1 MTKSLYGLSVLALGL
16 TQTLSIP
23 ALAQTAAASESSDET
38 QSVHK
43 GNEAS
48 AEPVNL
54 EEIVVTG
61 SRIARPDLEGPTP
74 VTTLTGEQLE
84 AQGYTTVYEALGAL
98 SQSFQTETPPTWGS
112 TTVNARQ
119 LNLRGLGA
127 NHSLLLVDGMR
138 VADYPFPA
146 QGGQNQYTFQNLNN
160 IPAGMVDRIEVL
172 GTGASSI
179 YGSDAVGG
187 VANVILKHD
196 YIGDTVSVRAG
207 GAVRGGRDLTEID
220 WTGGK
225 SVGGLHVVYNF
236 QYFDRSALWG
246 YNRPYTSSDAD
257 AGYGTWQPYDRQYG
271 YQRYPGLF
279 LDSGGTSVTP
289 PAGACTQA
297 GFHNEF
303 LQLTGPPGSRY
314 ANGTYCAQ
322 RALWENWVLT
332 PGRTDWN
339 GYVYSD
345 YDFGNSIKAYAALAF
360 YRTNGV
366 SNTQLPFLYP
376 SAGLPN
382 PFYDQNSG
390 QLIDNYFRQLT
401 AAEMGTRGNTY
412 DREQNW
418 DIHFG
423 LKGSMF
429 DGKLDWDATLGRAEY
444 WVHEDYTG
452 LNEQGMFNFFFGPQL
467 GTAAD
472 GNPIYAVNASRFWN
486 PITPA
491 DYNSFAVNGEN
502 RSTSWM
508 NQGQLLLTGNHL
520 LDLWGGPLGE
530 ATVFEAVHQ
539 GFQLYPDPRGNT
551 STFGDPF
558 QNYNVGGGQRTR
570 YSGAEEVRLP
580 LVPTVTAT
588 LAGRIDKYE
597 DISKAGT
604 AKTWSSA
611 LEWRPLQQLLLRASY
626 GTNFHAPDMID
637 IYSQGATQQV
647 GFYADTLQCIRQHDP
662 VCPQVPHNTYFV
674 QYSGGNPNLVPETGQ
689 NWSYGFVIDPTP
701 GITFSVDYV
710 RIELDNIIKN
720 IDLATALDDEAG
732 CLTGLQKSGAPY
744 TAHTPGSEYCQLVI
758 ADVTRDA
765 NGNITSA
772 HIGPINEAYQSV
784 SAVDIAL
791 SYRWTM
797 GNLGAFKLDLNY
809 TRNLTNFQKVLAS
822 DPLTDHAYES
832 ARGRGNATINW
843 KRGQWD
849 ATLYGDYVSRVRDPR
864 FGACN
869 SLPDGTQPG
878 LNDPDCVVHWGLN
891 SAWITASASAGY
903 SFFDDRAKATFYV
916 SNLFNRVGEIPYYSS
931 GFEYISTL
939 NGANYNGREWSL
951 QLQYKID

>member
-1 MTKSLYGLSVLALGL
+1 MTKSLWRLSVLAFGL
-16 TQTLSIP
+16 TQTLSVP
-23 ALAQTAAASESSDET
+23 VLAQNATTSQSAEET
-38 QSVHK
+38 QSVRK
-43 GNEAS
+43 ANEAP
-48 AEPVNL
+48 AEPVKL
-54 EEIVVTG
+54 EEVVVTG
-61 SRIARPDLEGPTP
+61 SRIARPELEGPTP
-74 VTTLTGEQLE
+74 VTTLTGEALD

-98 SQSFQTETPPTWGS
+98 AQSFQTESPPTWGS
-112 TTVNARQ
+112 TVVNARQ

-127 NHSLLLVDGMR
+127 NHSLLLVDGLR
-138 VADYPFPA
+138 VADYPFPS
-146 QGGQNQYTFQNLNN
+146 QGYNNQFTFQNLNN

-196 YIGDTVSVRAG
+196 YVGDTVSVRG
-207 GAVRGGRDLTEID
+207 GAAVRGGRDLTEVD

-225 SVGGLHVVYNF
+225 SLGGLHVVYNF

-246 YNRPYTSSDAD
+246 YNRPYTDSDAD

-279 LDSGGTSVTP
+279 LDSGGTAVTP
-289 PAGACTQA
+289 PAGACTQS

-322 RALWENWVLT
+322 RAYFENWVLT

-345 YDFGNSIKAYAALAF
+345 YDFGNNIKAYAALAL
-360 YRTNGV
+360 YHTTGV
-366 SNTQLPFLYP
+366 SNTELPFLYP
-376 SAGLPN
+376 SAGLPTS
-382 PFYDQNSG
+382 FYDQNSG
-390 QLIDNYFRQLT
+390 QHIDNYFRQLT

-423 LKGSMF
+423 LKGSLF
-429 DGKLDWDATLGRAEY
+429 DGKLDWDAALGRALY

-472 GNPIYAVNASRFWN
+472 GNPIYSVNAGRFWG

-491 DYNSFAVNGEN
+491 EYATFAVNGEN
-502 RSTSWM
+502 RATSWV
-508 NQGQLLLTGNHL
+508 NQGQLLLTGNNL

-530 ATVFEAVHQ
+530 ATVFEAAHQ

-551 STFGDPF
+551 ASFGDPF
-558 QNYNVGGGQRTR
+558 QNYVIGGGQRTR
-570 YSGAEEVRLP
+570 YSGAQEIRLP
-580 LVPTVTAT
+580 LVPTLTGT
-588 LAGRIDKYE
+588 LAGRIDKYD

-604 AKTWSSA
+604 AKTWSSSI
-611 LEWRPLQQLLLRASY
+611 EWRPLQQVLLRASY

-637 IYSQGATQQV
+637 IYSRGATQEV
-647 GFYADTLQCIRQHDP
+647 GFYADDLQCIRQHQT
-662 VCPQVPHNTYFV
+662 VCSQVPHNTYFT

-689 NWSYGFVIDPTP
+689 NWSYGFVVDPTP
-701 GITFSVDYV
+701 GLTFSVDYV

-720 IDLATALDDEAG
+720 IDLPTALADEAG
-732 CLTGLQKSGAPY
+732 CLTGLTVTGAPY
-744 TAHTPGSEYCQLVI
+744 TAHSRGSEYCQLVI
-758 ADVTRDA
+758 DDVSRDA
-765 NGNITSA
+765 NGNITSV
-772 HIGPINEAYQSV
+772 HIGPINEAYTSI
-784 SAVDIAL
+784 SAIDTAL
-791 SYRWTM
+791 SYRWTW
-797 GNLGAFKLDLNY
+797 GNLGAFKFDLNY
-809 TRNLTNFQKVLAS
+809 TRNLTYLEKVLAS
-822 DPLTDHAYES
+822 DPLTDNTFAS
-832 ARGRGNATINW
+832 ARGRGNATLSW
-843 KRGQWD
+843 KKGQWD
-849 ATLYGDYVSRVRDPR
+849 ATLYGDYISRVRDPR
-864 FGACN
+864 YGACD
-869 SLPDGTQPG
+869 SLPDGTQPSLG
-878 LNDPDCVVHWGLN
+878 DADCVIHRGLN
-891 SAWITASASAGY
+891 SPWITASASAAY
-903 SFFDDRAKATFYV
+903 SFFNDRAKATFYV

-931 GFEYISTL
+931 GFEFISVL

-951 QLQYKID
+951 QLQYQID

>member
-1 MTKSLYGLSVLALGL
+1 MTKSLWCLSVLALGL

-23 ALAQTAAASESSDET
+23 ALAQTAAAPQSADAS
-38 QSVHK
+38 QSVHRAS
-43 GNEAS
+43 EAPE
-48 AEPVNL
+48 EPVKL
-54 EEIVVTG
+54 EEVVVTG

-74 VTTLTGEQLE
+74 VTTLTGEELE

-98 SQSFQTETPPTWGS
+98 SQSFQTESPPTWGS

-127 NHSLLLVDGMR
+127 NHSLLLVDGLR
-138 VADYPFPA
+138 VADYPYPS
-146 QGGQNQYTFQNLNN
+146 QGGANQYTFQNLNN
-160 IPAGMVDRIEVL
+160 LPAAMVDRIEVL

-196 YIGDTVSVRAG
+196 YVGDDVSVRGG
-207 GAVRGGRDLTEID
+207 GAVRGGRDLTDID

-225 SVGGLHVVYNF
+225 SIGGLHVVYNF
-236 QYFDRSALWG
+236 QYFHRGALWG
-246 YNRPYTSSDAD
+246 YNRPYTESDAD
-257 AGYGTWQPYDRQYG
+257 AGYGTWAPYDRQYG

-279 LDSGGTSVTP
+279 LDSGGTAVTP
-289 PAGACTQA
+289 PAGACTQS
-297 GFHNEF
+297 GFNNEF
-303 LQLTGPPGSRY
+303 LQLTGPAGSRY

-345 YDFGNSIKAYAALAF
+345 YDFGNSIKAYAALGW
-360 YRTNGV
+360 YHTTGI

-376 SAGLPN
+376 SAGLPTS
-382 PFYDQNSG
+382 FYDQNSG
-390 QLIDNYFRQLT
+390 RLIDNYFRQLT
-401 AAEMGTRGNTY
+401 AAEMGTKGNTY

-418 DIHFG
+418 DFHFG
-423 LKGSMF
+423 LKGSLF
-429 DGKLDWDATLGRAEY
+429 DGKLDWDATLGRALY

-452 LNEQGMFNFFFGPQL
+452 LDEQGMFNFFFGPQL

-472 GNPIYAVNASRFWN
+472 GNPIYAVNASRFWS

-491 DYNSFAVNGEN
+491 EYNSFAVNGEN
-502 RSTSWM
+502 RATSWV
-508 NQGQLLLTGNHL
+508 NQGQLLLTGNNL
-520 LDLWGGPLGE
+520 LNLWGGPLGE
-530 ATVFEAVHQ
+530 ATVFEAAHS

-558 QNYNVGGGQRTR
+558 QNYNIGGGQRTR

-580 LVPTVTAT
+580 LVPTLTAT
-588 LAGRIDKYE
+588 LAGRVDKYD

-604 AKTWSSA
+604 AKTWSSSI
-611 LEWRPLQQLLLRASY
+611 EWRPLQQVLLRASY

-637 IYSQGATQQV
+637 IYSLGASQQV
-647 GFYADTLQCIRQHDP
+647 GLYADTYQCILTHQTN
-662 VCPQVPHNTYFV
+662 CPQVPHNTYFT

-689 NWSYGFVIDPTP
+689 NWSYGFVVDPVP
-701 GITFSVDYV
+701 GLTFSVDYV

-720 IDLATALDDEAG
+720 IDLATALTDEAG
-732 CLTGLQKSGAPY
+732 CLTGLTVTGAPY
-744 TAHTPGSEYCQLVI
+744 TAHSRGSEYCQLVI
-758 ADVTRDA
+758 DDVTRDA
-765 NGNITSA
+765 NGNITSV
-772 HIGPINEAYQSV
+772 HIGPINEAYESV
-784 SAVDIAL
+784 SAIDTAL
-791 SYRWTM
+791 SYRWTW
-797 GNLGAFKLDLNY
+797 GNLGAFKLDLLY

-822 DPLTDHAYES
+822 DPLMDQSYAS

-843 KRGQWD
+843 QKGQWN

-864 FGACN
+864 YGACN
-869 SLPDGTQPG
+869 SLPDGTQPSLG
-878 LNDPDCVVHWGLN
+878 DADCVIHRGLN
-891 SAWITASASAGY
+891 SPWITASASAGY
-903 SFFDDRAKATFYV
+903 SFFNDRAKATFYV